1 MLDDETTDP
10 EMQIELLI
18 LKSKITF
25 RLGFFG
31 ENIIGRSDEALTLI
45 NQVIEKEEIQNNQWY
60 ILQASALK
68 AEILGHLNRWD
79 EFLIE
84 IENVENILQNIE
96 NLDIYQQKF
105 AQAKFVQLKGHI
117 PLANTC
123 TEDVD
128 WDLETSLNSLNEA
141 LSIFRDLNQHE
152 EIVDVI
158 YDIVNNLRASSQ
170 ITEIFTYT
178 NEGLRVAE
186 QSGNHYLIAHSL
198 LLLGIVH
205 YTMNDYKN
213 TFYFAKRSLEVYE
226 KVGDRGGILSAKN
239 MIGLYYL
246 KIESLE
252 EAKKVFQEMIDEAP
266 ESLAALV
273 NLSMVYD
280 KEGRLTEALDLLN
293 RTNKLYQN
301 EKNKYYLQ
309 FPTFHISRIKIMQ
322 GELDEALIF
331 LKQFLTSSQA
341 RKFKVGVSYVLSL
354 ISSIYWQKGL
364 NREAIEYATNAVKI
378 IQETESKVRIAFR
391 LFSLTKLLLE
401 DSQFEE
407 ANAFFAQFK
416 KLSDELNYKHINQRR
431 FFIEALFL
439 KSSENVRDV
448 LKAEFAFEQLL
459 KEDLSYVVQT
469 QVLLNLCELNVL
481 SLENNYDENL
491 LDKIRDN
498 IDLLQEL
505 ATKTQSFSF
514 IVQTLLLQAKI
525 ALIDLDVSKAK
536 KLMSEALIIAEE
548 KGLKSLE
555 LVVLEEKEVLAKQSI
570 NLEKVQLNQ
579 IEIVKKK
586 EIGKL
591 NESLNILKRDCF
603 VELKRTE
610 TVESTSFQFKQ
621 NI

>member
-1 MLDDETTDP
+1 LLDDETTDP

-31 ENIIGRSDEALTLI
+31 FNTLKRTDRALDIINE
-45 NQVIEKEEIQNNQWY
+45 VIQKVETQNNQQFSF
-60 ILQASALK
+60 QALALK
-68 AEILGHLNRWD
+68 TRILANLLRWD

-96 NLDIYQQKF
+96 NLDIHQQKF
-105 AQAKFVQLKGHI
+105 AQAKLFQLKGHI

-128 WDLETSLNSLNEA
+128 WDLEKSLNSLNEA

-158 YDIVNNLRASSQ
+158 CNIVNNLILSSQ
-170 ITEIFTYT
+170 HTNIFTYT
-178 NEGLRVAE
+178 NEGLQIAE

-198 LLLGIVH
+198 LLIGNVH
-205 YTMNDYKN
+205 YEMNDYEN
-213 TFYFAKRSLEVYE
+213 TFYFAKRSLEIYE
-226 KVGDRGGILSAKN
+226 KIGDRGGILCAKN
-239 MIGLYYL
+239 LIGLYYL

-252 EAKKVFQEMIDEAP
+252 ESKKIFQESIDEAP
-266 ESLAALV
+266 ESLSAHV

-293 RTNKLYQN
+293 RSNKLYQN
-301 EKNKYYLQ
+301 EKNKYYIQ
-309 FPTFHISRIKIMQ
+309 YPAFHISRIKIMQ

-341 RKFKVGVSYVLSL
+341 RRFKVGVSYVLSL

-378 IQETESKVRIAFR
+378 IQETESKVWIAFR

-439 KSSENVRDV
+439 KSSENVRDA

-459 KEDLSYVVQT
+459 KEDLSHVLQT

-491 LDKIRDN
+491 LDKIRDK

-525 ALIDLDVSKAK
+525 ALIDLNVSKAK

-570 NLEKVQLNQ
+570 NLEKVHLSQ

-591 NESLNILKRDCF
+591 NESLNILKRDSF

-610 TVESTSFQFKQ
+610 TAESTSFQFKQ